1 MSQTRYIRSEDEI
14 ALTDIGEA
22 LATAELLIKNNYVVM
37 LSKEEDLYILNYLW
51 ADNADRNYVVFLLR
65 EDIDN
70 SRGERK

>member
-22 LATAELLIKNNYVVM
+22 LATAEMLIKNNYVVM